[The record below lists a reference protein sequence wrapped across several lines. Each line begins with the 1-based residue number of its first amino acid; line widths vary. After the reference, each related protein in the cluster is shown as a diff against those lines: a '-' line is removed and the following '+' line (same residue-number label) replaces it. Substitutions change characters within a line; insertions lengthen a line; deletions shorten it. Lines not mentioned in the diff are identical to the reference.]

1 MYHTTP
7 SPSPSASNLPW
18 TLSTDQNAWLA
29 APAPMWTASPVYP
42 AYPAPPAIVEGI
54 PTYGRYENVYA
65 APPMVPAMAPMPPMQ
80 PMPAMPVSYPHP
92 MVNPEDFVAV
102 TSANWSN
109 AVMTQSQQQ
118 AALQKKKTFAQVVI
132 EDQLNSQSLYKT
144 ELCRSFEETG
154 TCRYGMKCQFAH
166 GKDELRPVLRHP
178 KYKTEICRTFH
189 STGTCPYGKRCRFIH
204 QSADEAN
211 LNAINVIPWS
221 RNMEQ
226 NSSDESEA
234 STSSSGEDVADL
246 ADQFNTLELEA
257 PVEQKIQEEEKAKV
271 SSKSKSKTEKTKSQK
286 SDSSEKKKS
295 SKRRLAFFA
304 RLSGDTSS
312 NAQPQ

>member
-1 MYHTTP
+1 MYQP
-7 SPSPSASNLPW
+7 ASAPLPW
-18 TLSTDQNAWLA
+18 ALSTDQNAWMA
-29 APAPMWTASPVYP
+29 QPAPMWTATPTAMYP
-42 AYPAPPAIVEGI
+42 AYPPAPALVEGI

-65 APPMVPAMAPMPPMQ
+65 QPMVPAMAPPMAPMAPMS
-80 PMPAMPVSYPHP
+80 PMPVPYP

-109 AVMTQSQQQ
+109 AVMTQSQQD
-118 AALQKKKTFAQVVI
+118 ALQKKMTFAQVVI

-154 TCRYGMKCQFAH
+154 NCRYGMKCQFAH

-211 LNAINVIPWS
+211 LNSINVIPWS
-221 RNMEQ
+221 RNVDQE
-226 NSSDESEA
+226 NSDDSDTG
-234 STSSSGEDVADL
+234 TSSSGEDIADI
-246 ADQFNTLELEA
+246 ADQFGALEIGASE
-257 PVEQKIQEEEKAKV
+257 PGPETKVTEEEEKAKV
-271 SSKSKSKTEKTKSQK
+271 SSKSKVKVEKSKSKTD
-286 SDSSEKKKS
+286 SDKKKGN
-295 SKRRLAFFA
+295 KRRLAFFA

-312 NAQPQ
+312 NTQSQ